1 MNNSDLH
8 NMLGEDQLRLDELS
22 EVLQAERVCLERR
35 DLQNLTQLLQKK
47 QQLLAEIESN
57 DFNRR
62 KLLQQAGAPVDRT
75 SLSQLRILLKDSTDT
90 TLTTLLETIENKVRH
105 CREMSETNSIIVHR
119 SRLNTQ
125 KALDIM
131 RGVDAVSGLYTSHGS
146 TQAGTVKRDLG
157 NV

>member
-8 NMLGEDQLRLDELS
+8 NMLEQDRLQLDELS
-22 EVLQAERVCLERR
+22 EVLQAERDCLERR
-35 DLQNLTQLLQKK
+35 DLKNLTRLLQQK
-47 QQLLAEIESN
+47 QTLLTAIETN

-62 KLLQQAGAPVDRT
+62 RLLQQAGAPADRT
-75 SLSQLRILLKDSTDT
+75 SLSQLRVLLENSTDT
-90 TLTTLLETIENKVRH
+90 ALTTLLENIENKVRH

-131 RGVDAVSGLYTSHGS
+131 RGTEAVNGLYTSHGS